1 MTGTRRTAPHVQ
13 PSSGWGH
20 WVGRPQA
27 RQRTVTQESAHVW
40 SVMTAAVAPR
50 AIGGTTGAPHVQ
62 GNTGGA

>member
-1 MTGTRRTAPHVQ
+1 MQ